1 MRFMW
6 LARYRREVALG
17 LGYVL
22 LLVCLAVWRPAFF
35 QPAQLQAVL
44 VSAAPTLVVCV
55 GMTLV
60 VLARQIDIAV
70 GSLFSVCGVVAGLLA
85 HRGWPVPLA
94 AVAAVA
100 LGAGVGALQGTLVA
114 YLGLPAIVVT
124 LAMMVILREGLRWWR
139 QGEFVRDLPADF
151 QWFGFSQEQGQ
162 LALVAIALG
171 FWVVASGG
179 MRWLAAGRAV
189 YATGGDPHA
198 AFLAGMRPRRVTLA
212 VFSLLGGLTGLAA
225 VLHAVRFAMVD
236 PAAGQGLELQVLAAV
251 VLGGVSI
258 HGGRGTL
265 VGPLLG
271 VLMLSTLKPALV
283 FLGAAAH
290 WEKALQ
296 GAVILAAVAASRLQA
311 PGTRDVA
318 SVAGSQP

>member
-1 MRFMW
+1 
-6 LARYRREVALG
+6 
-17 LGYVL
+17 
-22 LLVCLAVWRPAFF
+22 
-35 QPAQLQAVL
+35 
-44 VSAAPTLVVCV
+44 
-55 GMTLV
+55 
-60 VLARQIDIAV
+60 
-70 GSLFSVCGVVAGLLA
+70 
-85 HRGWPVPLA
+85 
-94 AVAAVA
+94 
-100 LGAGVGALQGTLVA
+100 
-114 YLGLPAIVVT
+114 
-124 LAMMVILREGLRWWR
+124 
-139 QGEFVRDLPADF
+139 
-151 QWFGFSQEQGQ
+151 
-162 LALVAIALG
+162 
-171 FWVVASGG
+171 
-179 MRWLAAGRAV
+179 
-189 YATGGDPHA
+189 
-198 AFLAGMRPRRVTLA
+198 
-212 VFSLLGGLTGLAA
+212 
-225 VLHAVRFAMVD
+225 MVD